1 MGTSAVTREGA
12 GIRSRVGATGVA
24 AFVGAFTSAN
34 EDGIN

>member
-1 MGTSAVTREGA
+1 MMHKGA
-12 GIRSRVGATGVA
+12 RIRSQVGATGMA